1 MLFIVFIVLF
11 QMLYAFENYEII
23 IIGEINK
30 DISLDV
36 FNLTEYDEPFIID
49 NMSYEVFEIKIIKIS
64 EYYDILYDVYE
75 IDMIEIIGD

>member
-49 NMSYEVFEIKIIKIS
+49 NMSYEVFEIEIINIS
-64 EYYDILYDVYE
+64 EDYDILYDVYE
-75 IDMIEIIGD
+75 IEMIEIIGD

>member
-1 MLFIVFIVLF
+1 MLCIAFIFLL

-23 IIGEINK
+23 IMGEINK
-30 DISLDV
+30 DISLDA

-64 EYYDILYDVYE
+64 EDYDILYDVYE